1 MLLIHANLRY
11 AEKKDLDANKIKDTS
26 LPSAAARL
34 DEALELR
41 DMSRFMA
48 GLSQAIHQAGGYAVA
63 AKGAGLNRTALYK
76 IVSANSNPSL
86 HTLLPLLTY
95 LGLRLSVQPIGNV
108 PGGSESRSNA
118 YRDEPEVSQ
127 GHSDSA

>member
-1 MLLIHANLRY
+1 MVHTNLCY
-11 AEKKDLDANKIKDTS
+11 TEKKDLDVNKIKDKS
-26 LPSAAARL
+26 LLSAAARL

-76 IVSANSNPSL
+76 IVSTNSNPSL

-95 LGLRLSVQPIGNV
+95 LGLRLSVQPIGNM

-118 YRDEPEVSQ
+118 YKGEPEVSQ
-127 GHSDSA
+127 RHSDST

>member
-1 MLLIHANLRY
+1 
-11 AEKKDLDANKIKDTS
+11 
-26 LPSAAARL
+26 
-34 DEALELR
+34 
-41 DMSRFMA
+41 MSRFMA

-76 IVSANSNPSL
+76 IVSTNSNPSL

-95 LGLRLSVQPIGNV
+95 LGLRLSVRPIGNT

-118 YRDEPEVSQ
+118 YRGEPALSQ
-127 GHSDSA
+127 ENIDPA

>member
-1 MLLIHANLRY
+1 
-11 AEKKDLDANKIKDTS
+11 LDANKIKDES
-26 LPSAAARL
+26 LLSAAARL
-34 DEALELR
+34 DEALQLR

-76 IVSANSNPSL
+76 IVSTNSNPSL

-95 LGLRLSVQPIGNV
+95 LGLRLSVQPIGNM
-108 PGGSESRSNA
+108 PGDSESRSNT
-118 YRDEPEVSQ
+118 YRGEPEASQ
-127 GHSDSA
+127 GDSDSA